1 MKPVQQIPSLPWL
14 GSFNTNEEEITKLK
28 YRGPIIHLVKLQET
42 KEIVKFWAEVY
53 MHKDAS
59 NTSSF
64 LKLATIVLTI
74 LSLPHSHADVERV
87 LSQINFVENKL
98 RNKLSIDAVNSLL
111 HISQDLKRM
120 SETGYLCEFP
130 SDVSAFVT
138 A

>member
-1 MKPVQQIPSLPWL
+1 
-14 GSFNTNEEEITKLK
+14 
-28 YRGPIIHLVKLQET
+28 
-42 KEIVKFWAEVY
+42 